1 MEGFIM
7 AKMGRP
13 KLDNPRTERVYL
25 RLTPEQKEELYSYA
39 AEHGRS
45 VTDTLMYAF
54 WEKIGKL
61 DKYEKPEKS

>member
-1 MEGFIM
+1 MM
-7 AKMGRP
+7 AKVGRP
-13 KLDNPRTERVYL
+13 KLENPRTERVYL

-54 WEKIGKL
+54 WEKIGKIK
-61 DKYEKPEKS
+61 DWEHPETT